1 MNHVTHHLTAA
12 DISIFSPKIRKFCY
26 MKKYR
31 YRLHFNRKF
40 LILLTFPES
49 LKIVLIK
56 MVTILRMSAKMTT
69 SGLLKMKVFSDRG
82 YDIIVSIRDA
92 VSNKILSLDSNIF
105 KMCSC
110 DQNLATLAFL

>member
-12 DISIFSPKIRKFCY
+12 DISIFSPEIKKFYY

-69 SGLLKMKVFSDRG
+69 LGLLKMKVFSDRG
-82 YDIIVSIRDA
+82 YDIIISIRDA

-105 KMCSC
+105 KMWSC